1 MNSDKFSII
10 IVPSSGGKPLQFLI
24 SRVLLYIAAVVL
36 FSFIGIN
43 AFFTY
48 GFFSKSYHTSAIANL
63 TEENEF
69 LNSRVSYFASEI
81 ENLKDEY
88 VYMADKEREIRTIF
102 NLPEVDPQE
111 RALGIGGPLFL
122 PEEMP
127 SLSRQKSYDTESR
140 LDELVRLSSFEI
152 EQYDTI
158 FNTLIKR
165 KEALDHMPSIMPTS
179 GYVTRGFGIRPDPF
193 TGIKRMHAGVDIA
206 NREGTPIYASA
217 NGKIDSIR
225 NMGQLGKTLII
236 DHGNGIKTYYGHIL
250 KATVRKGQTVE
261 RGDKIAEMGNTGR
274 GTAPHLHYGIKIDNR
289 FVNPMDYIFNR
300 NWLANAN

>member
-24 SRVLLYIAAVVL
+24 SRILLYIVVVSLLTFLAV
-36 FSFIGIN
+36 N

-48 GFFSKSYHTSAIANL
+48 GFFSKSYHTSAIVNL

-69 LNSRVSYFASEI
+69 LNSRVGYFATEI
-81 ENLKDEY
+81 EKLKNEY
-88 VYMADKEREIRTIF
+88 VYMASKEREIRAIF
-102 NLPEVDPQE
+102 NLPEIDPQE

-127 SLSRQKSYDTESR
+127 SQSRQVSYDTESR

-158 FNTLIKR
+158 YNTLIKR
-165 KEALDHMPSIMPTS
+165 KNALDHMPSIMPTS
-179 GYVTRGFGIRPDPF
+179 GYITRGFGIRHDPF
-193 TGIKRMHAGVDIA
+193 TGSKRMHAGIDVA

-217 NGKIDSIR
+217 DGKVENIK
-225 NMGQLGKTLII
+225 NMGQLGKTLIL

-250 KATVRKGQTVE
+250 KATVRKGQMVE

-274 GTAPHLHYGIKIDNR
+274 STAPHLHYGVKINNR

-300 NWLANAN
+300 NWLANSN